1 MHSLLRDKECHGR
14 HSYKT
19 IRTNTMQLTNKRQER
34 NDCLRDDSIKQEEL
48 LVAFFLVMC
57 ARADGAESF
66 CDDALAR
73 RRCAT
78 RWLFQHTYTRTLEG
92 GVQVGVKNNLAI
104 IIVHHCTFLSLVA
117 LLVEPCL
124 HNHRLKIPLCH
135 LINLSHQKRL

>member
-1 MHSLLRDKECHGR
+1 MMHSLLRDKECHGR

-73 RRCAT
+73 WREGVARDSTVVSAYVHTHVGGRCPG
-78 RWLFQHTYTRTLEG
+78 R
-92 GVQVGVKNNLAI
+92 
-104 IIVHHCTFLSLVA
+104 C
-117 LLVEPCL
+117 
-124 HNHRLKIPLCH
+124 
-135 LINLSHQKRL
+135 QK